1 MTLYRNS
8 PFWISTYT
16 GKKFS
21 LTNPHLDDICI
32 EDIAHSLSLTNRYN
46 GHTEQAY
53 SVAQHSLVVSLLCPP
68 ELALEGLMHDAGEAY
83 TGDIV
88 RPLKRLLQPSQH
100 DLNNHLE
107 DIEYYIEA
115 AIAEKFKLENN
126 ALIKE
131 YDTLALFI
139 EKQHLNKNWKD
150 VTWLDDAQMDQRYR
164 EVCENFQLTKL
175 IQYII
180 QYRHPAMVEAQFL
193 GWFNRLW
200 EKRQSVSVA

>member
-1 MTLYRNS
+1 MTLYRGS
-8 PFWISTYT
+8 PYWISTFT
-16 GKKFS
+16 GKQFS
-21 LTNPHLDDICI
+21 LINPHPDDICI
-32 EDIAHSLSLTNRYN
+32 EDIAHSLSLTNRFN
-46 GHTEQAY
+46 GHTEEAY

-88 RPLKRLLQPSQH
+88 RPLKATIPNSL
-100 DLNNHLE
+100 D
-107 DIEYYIEA
+107 DIEYWIDQ
-115 AIAEKFKLENN
+115 AIAKKFKLEFN
-126 ALIKE
+126 APIKE

-175 IQYII
+175 IQYLI
-180 QYRHPAMVEAQFL
+180 QYRHPAMIEAQFL
-193 GWFNRLW
+193 GRFNRLW